1 MTLGG
6 QSGQAPPALDLLGE
20 MPDSERRVTIWNPYE
35 KRKLSG
41 NSAPFKKNLEEYLR
55 KHPDWEE
62 YWGQDLD
69 ENGRKLFPRKRRRT
83 SAEPSPSLKAQP
95 SDKAAGLSMMDGLL
109 QLATEEQDKAPAIA
123 PLGSLQGRQPAQHSL
138 LGSMLDS
145 VHSKVAAE
153 LTAGGGGHAS
163 DGAPGEQTALSLVQG
178 VVAEAIED
186 LSLIHISEPTRPY

>member
-1 MTLGG
+1 MHSTH
-6 QSGQAPPALDLLGE
+6 S
-20 MPDSERRVTIWNPYE
+20 V
-35 KRKLSG
+35 
-41 NSAPFKKNLEEYLR
+41 LR
-55 KHPDWEE
+55 S
-62 YWGQDLD
+62 
-69 ENGRKLFPRKRRRT
+69 T
-83 SAEPSPSLKAQP
+83 S
-95 SDKAAGLSMMDGLL
+95 AAGLSMMDGLL

-186 LSLIHISEPTRPY
+186 SCRDTLYKQAAAEPAVTQNNKQPADNTALGSLNGTAPALPSVSSC